1 MPALA
6 LSRFW
11 VMQAYVSFGFCC
23 FVFVRL
29 MLLEACLLLGFAG
42 AFLLQALV
50 ESLRGETFL
59 QELSDTSNLQG
70 T

>member
-1 MPALA
+1 
-6 LSRFW
+6 
-11 VMQAYVSFGFCC
+11 MQAYVSFGFCC